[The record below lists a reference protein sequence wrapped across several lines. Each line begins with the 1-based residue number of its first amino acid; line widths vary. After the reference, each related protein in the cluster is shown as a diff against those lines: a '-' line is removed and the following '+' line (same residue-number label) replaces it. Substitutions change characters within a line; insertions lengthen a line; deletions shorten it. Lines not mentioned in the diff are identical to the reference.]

1 MNITYGL
8 RRALQL
14 NPRGPSTTFGDRHR
28 SWAETGER
36 VGRLAAG
43 LRALG
48 VEAGGRVAVLALN
61 SDRYLEAYLAIA
73 WAGAVAVP
81 LNIRWSARENEDAVA
96 DCNPT
101 VVLVDAA
108 FSHLAGQCAQACPGI
123 QLVYADDSAAPAG
136 MEHIEALIDR
146 TPAMPDAMPDGG
158 DLAGIF
164 YTGGTTGR
172 AKGVML
178 SHANVMTNALN
189 SLSEG
194 VWTQSMRY
202 LHAAPM
208 FHLANGMGMYAALL
222 QGGSNVIM
230 RNFTPDG
237 VMATIAA
244 ERVTDTLLVP
254 TMIQMLVDHP
264 ARLQYDIS
272 TLRRV
277 VYGASPISG
286 ALFTRAVAAMP
297 DVAFIQAYGMTELSP
312 CATLLHWNE
321 HSGEGRAQHRVKG
334 AGRAVIGCEVR
345 VVDMDRNPVPP
356 GTVGEIAV
364 RGDTVMLGYWNRP
377 EETAAA
383 IVDGWMHTGDGGV
396 MDEDGFLTVVDR
408 IKDMIITGGEN
419 VYSVEVENAIAQHP
433 DVAQCAVIGIPSER
447 WGEQVHAIIVPRP
460 DAAPTPEQVI
470 AFCRTLLGGFKCPRS
485 VEIRATPFPLS
496 GAGKVLKRD
505 LRAPFWDGRE
515 RRVN

>member
-1 MNITYGL
+1 MNVTYGL

-14 NPRGPSTTFGDRHR
+14 NPHGRATTFGVRHR
-28 SWAETGER
+28 SWGEIGER
-36 VGRLAAG
+36 VGRLGAG

-48 VEAGGRVAVLALN
+48 VEHGGRVAVLALN

-73 WAGAVAVP
+73 WAGAVVVP
-81 LNIRWSARENEDAVA
+81 LNVRWSAREVEDALA
-96 DCNPT
+96 DCSPG
-101 VVLVDAA
+101 VLMTDAA
-108 FSHLAGQCAQACPGI
+108 FGPLAGQLAQVFPDMR
-123 QLVYADDSAAPAG
+123 LVYADDAAAPAG
-136 MEHIEALIDR
+136 TEHVEALIDR
-146 TPAMPDAMPDGG
+146 SPEIPDAMRTGA

-172 AKGVML
+172 SKGVML
-178 SHANVMTNALN
+178 SHTNVTTNALN
-189 SLSEG
+189 SLSEE
-194 VWTQSMRY
+194 VWSPSMRY
-202 LHAAPM
+202 MHAAPM

-222 QGGSNVIM
+222 QGGSNVM
-230 RNFTPDG
+230 VQGFAPEG

-264 ARLQYDIS
+264 ARAQHDLS
-272 TLRRV
+272 SLRRV
-277 VYGASPISG
+277 VYGASPMNG
-286 ALFTRAVAAMP
+286 AVLARAIAALP
-297 DVAFIQAYGMTELSP
+297 GAAFIQAYGMTELSP
-312 CATLLHWNE
+312 CATLLHWQD
-321 HSGEGRAQHRVKG
+321 HSGEGRTKGRDKG

-345 VVDMDRNPVPP
+345 VVDLERNPVPP
-356 GTVGEIAV
+356 GTVGEVAV

-377 EETAAA
+377 EETARAV
-383 IVDGWMHTGDGGV
+383 VDGWMHTGDGGV
-396 MDEDGFLTVVDR
+396 MDADGFLTVVDR

-433 DVAQCAVIGIPSER
+433 DVAQCAVIGIPSEQ
-447 WGEQVHAIIVPRP
+447 WGEQVHAVVVPRP

-485 VEIRATPFPLS
+485 VDIRDTPLPLS

-505 LRAPFWDGRE
+505 LRAPYWEGRD
-515 RRVN
+515 RRVS

>member
-1 MNITYGL
+1 MNVTYGL

-14 NPRGPSTTFGDRHR
+14 NPRGRATTFGARHR
-28 SWAETGER
+28 SWAEIGER

-43 LRALG
+43 LRASGVGLG
-48 VEAGGRVAVLALN
+48 DRVAILALN

-81 LNIRWSARENEDAVA
+81 LNTRWSAREVA
-96 DCNPT
+96 DALADCAPSA
-101 VVLVDAA
+101 LLADAA
-108 FSHLAGQCAQACPGI
+108 FGQLAGELAQALPGI
-123 QLVYADDSAAPAG
+123 RLVYVDDAAAPSG
-136 MEHIEALIDR
+136 MEHVEALIER
-146 TPAMPDAMPDGG
+146 SPAMPDAMRAGG

-172 AKGVML
+172 SKGVML
-178 SHANVMTNALN
+178 SHTNVTTNALN

-194 VWTQSMRY
+194 IWSQGMRY
-202 LHAAPM
+202 MHAAPM

-222 QGGSNVIM
+222 QGGSNVIVQG
-230 RNFTPDG
+230 FAPDG
-237 VMATIAA
+237 VMAAIAA
-244 ERVTDTLLVP
+244 EEVTDTLLVP

-264 ARLQYDIS
+264 SRAQHDLS
-272 TLRRV
+272 SLRRV

-286 ALFTRAVAAMP
+286 AVLARAIAAIP
-297 DVAFIQAYGMTELSP
+297 GAAFIQAYGMTELSP
-312 CATLLHWNE
+312 CATLLHWSE
-321 HSGEGRAQHRVKG
+321 HSGEGRVKRRDQG

-345 VVDMDRNPVPP
+345 VVGLDRNPVPP

-377 EETAAA
+377 EETAHAV
-383 IVDGWMHTGDGGV
+383 VDGWMHTGDGGV
-396 MDEDGFLTVVDR
+396 LDEDGFLTVVDR

-433 DVAQCAVIGIPSER
+433 AVAQCAVIGIPSER
-447 WGEQVHAIIVPRP
+447 WGEEVHAVVVPRP
-460 DAAPTPEQVI
+460 DAAPTPEEVM

-485 VEIRATPFPLS
+485 VEIREAPLPLS

-505 LRAPFWDGRE
+505 LRAPFWDGRG
-515 RRVN
+515 RRVS

>member
-1 MNITYGL
+1 MNTTYGL

-14 NPRGPSTTFGDRHR
+14 NPHGRATTFRSRHR
-28 SWAETGER
+28 SWAEVGGR

-48 VEAGGRVAVLALN
+48 VEPGGRVAILALN

-81 LNIRWSARENEDAVA
+81 LNIRWSAQEVEDALT
-96 DCNPT
+96 DCTPG
-101 VVLVDAA
+101 VLLADAA
-108 FSHLAGQCAQACPGI
+108 FAQLAGQLGQSLPGMRP
-123 QLVYADDSAAPAG
+123 VYADDAEAPAG
-136 MEHIEALIDR
+136 MEHVEALIER
-146 TPAMPDAMPDGG
+146 SPAMPDAMRAGG

-172 AKGVML
+172 SKGVML

-194 VWTQSMRY
+194 IWTQSMRY

-222 QGGSNVIM
+222 QGGSNVIVQG
-230 RNFTPDG
+230 FAPDG
-237 VMATIAA
+237 VMAAIAA

-264 ARLQYDIS
+264 SRAQYDLS
-272 TLRRV
+272 SMRRV
-277 VYGASPISG
+277 VYGASPMSG
-286 ALFTRAVAAMP
+286 AVLGRAIEAMP
-297 DVAFIQAYGMTELSP
+297 GTAFVQAYGMTELSP
-312 CATLLHWNE
+312 CATLLHWHE
-321 HSGEGRAQHRVKG
+321 HSGEGRARGRDRG
-334 AGRAVIGCEVR
+334 AGRAVIGCEVQ
-345 VVDMDRNPVPP
+345 VVDLDRNPVPP

-377 EETAAA
+377 EETARAV
-383 IVDGWMHTGDGGV
+383 VDGWMHTGDGGV
-396 MDEDGFLTVVDR
+396 LDADGFLTAVDR

-447 WGEQVHAIIVPRP
+447 WGEQVHAVVVPRP
-460 DAAPTPEQVI
+460 DAEPTPEAVI

-485 VEIRATPFPLS
+485 VEIRDTPLPLS

-505 LRAPFWDGRE
+505 LRAPFWSTHE
-515 RRVN
+515 RRVS